1 MAETSPTTHENPPN
15 LSAPAAHDF
24 SVDAE
29 GRKYG
34 IILGLAVSVYLLIVN
49 AVYTELPT
57 GIRFAK
63 HLLIIPIVWYATK
76 RYAEAIYGNKEVFKA
91 EIGLMFRI
99 GMWATIVIALL
110 NIILSAIDPNL
121 GFEQFL
127 NDNESFG
134 DAMMNSFFVAM
145 ETLVFV
151 VIIGFVFMQYY
162 KRGGPPED

>member
-1 MAETSPTTHENPPN
+1 
-15 LSAPAAHDF
+15 
-24 SVDAE
+24 
-29 GRKYG
+29 
-34 IILGLAVSVYLLIVN
+34 
-49 AVYTELPT
+49 
-57 GIRFAK
+57 
-63 HLLIIPIVWYATK
+63 
-76 RYAEAIYGNKEVFKA
+76 
-91 EIGLMFRI
+91 MFRI

-110 NIILSAIDPNL
+110 NIILSAIDPDL

>member
-1 MAETSPTTHENPPN
+1 MAQPSSTVRENPPN
-15 LSAPAAHDF
+15 LTAPALNFDVAK
-24 SVDAE
+24 E

-34 IILGLAVSVYLLIVN
+34 IILGVAMSVYMLIVN
-49 AVYTELPT
+49 QLYDDLPM

-63 HLLIIPIVWYATK
+63 HLLIIPLVWFATK
-76 RYAEAIYGNKEVFKA
+76 QYADAIIEGNHIFKA

-99 GMWATIVIALL
+99 GLWATLAIAVL
-110 NIILSAIDPNL
+110 NITLSAFSPEL

-127 NDNESFG
+127 NENNTFA

-162 KRGGPPED
+162 KTGGSPEDE